1 MMINKFAAAALALAL
16 GSAALVA
23 PAAAQSVSIN
33 VGSDRDRGYHEDRRV
48 ERRVERR
55 VVREREPVRVVR
67 RDRCSS
73 KTVITHRGGERIV
86 RKIRNCG

>member
-1 MMINKFAAAALALAL
+1 MMINKFAAVALAFAM

-33 VGSDRDRGYHEDRRV
+33 VDRDRGYHEDRRV
-48 ERRVERR
+48 EHRVERR
-55 VVREREPVRVVR
+55 VVRERKPARVVR
-67 RDRCSS
+67 RERCST

-86 RKIRNCG
+86 RKVRNCG